1 MLRAAHILMDD
12 NLVDLIG
19 PRLQTES
26 LGSLRY
32 QARKLPLE
40 EFLLEHQTNRTCH
53 KHLAFHVLRM
63 FRMLLMLRMFLTFRV
78 ILMLRN
84 FRALRIFHS
93 LRPLHMRPEL
103 CITCKLHATL
113 NLLFN
118 KFPSIIRVDFLL
130 IKLLHPSLRLYRLAL
145 CLTTRQSHRPHHRVN
160 HRMMKI
166 LMDLVV
172 VVVAEEIHLVVVVE
186 VVEEIH
192 LVAVVVEIRQATV
205 MVVVE
210 VILQVS
216 RRAILDSPQVRENTN
231 NTSKQIDN
239 YINTPKYP
247 YNIPRC
253 Y

>member
-84 FRALRIFHS
+84 FRALRMLHMLRTLRIFHS

-172 VVVAEEIHLVVVVE
+172 VVVVEEIHLVVVVE

-216 RRAILDSPQVRENTN
+216 RRVILDISPTGVFH
-231 NTSKQIDN
+231 
-239 YINTPKYP
+239 PV
-247 YNIPRC
+247 
-253 Y
+253 